1 MTLPIYNPD
10 TTPQEALDQF
20 EYSIER
26 LVLLPRGKR
35 NIRDHVFDAAK
46 DAVLSSSRF
55 VGALEKNYQ
64 TPDLDHK
71 IANRFLKGISRSLT
85 VFEKMKT
92 LYDLM
97 EQQVEEEIK
106 ESEELKRERNLVES
120 YASLMSLR
128 LNYVRDMITQIPK
141 P

>member
-1 MTLPIYNPD
+1 MTLPIYDSN
-10 TTPQEALDQF
+10 TTSEEALAQF
-20 EYSIER
+20 DYALER

-55 VGALEKNYQ
+55 IGALEKDYSEDKVNPK
-64 TPDLDHK
+64 T
-71 IANRFLKGISRSLT
+71 AERFLEGINRGLA
-85 VFEKMKT
+85 VFEKMRG

-97 EQQVEEEIK
+97 QQVEEEPN
-106 ESEELKRERNLVES
+106 ELECLTRERSLVES
-120 YASLMSLR
+120 YASLMTLR
-128 LNYVRDMITQIPK
+128 LTYVWEMANKIPK